1 MPRRIVQKL
10 QRKRSRL
17 VAFRVTKVEV
27 QAEADTARAC
37 LRLNEKIAT
46 KSDLSY
52 GAFVRSEP
60 ALDGIVYPVRGPAG
74 KRKML
79 RSSITGNVAP
89 SKAMDRPASRPAG
102 NRCRTRAASTC
113 SLT

>member
-1 MPRRIVQKL
+1 M
-10 QRKRSRL
+10 
-17 VAFRVTKVEV
+17 

-60 ALDGIVYPVRGPAG
+60 ALDGIRALSVLAVIAC
-74 KRKML
+74 L
-79 RSSITGNVAP
+79 VAV
-89 SKAMDRPASRPAG
+89 AVG
-102 NRCRTRAASTC
+102 V
-113 SLT
+113 